1 MKTILYSTNCPK
13 CNILEK
19 KLKSEGIEFEVVN
32 DAQIMID
39 KGFEEAPQL
48 EVDGKTMNFMEAI
61 SWINNK

>member
-48 EVDGKTMNFMEAI
+48 EVDGKIMNFMEAI

>member
-61 SWINNK
+61 NWINNR